1 MGIPSYFSYI
11 VKNHRNII
19 KHYNRLSIRIN
30 NLYLDCNSIIYDTL
44 REIKFENKK
53 DYEETLI
60 KKICEK
66 IDYYITIIKPNT
78 IVFIAFD
85 GVAPVAKLE
94 QQRNRR
100 YKSWFQ
106 SEVLREINHQETSSE
121 WDSTCITPGTEFM
134 KDLAIKIKKYFGNFR
149 KRGVKQIITSC
160 SDEPGEGEHKIYD
173 YIRKNPEYHNSSE
186 TVIYGLDADLIML
199 TLNHLHISNKLY
211 LFRETPHFIKTLDN
225 TLNPDELYLL
235 DIPELSKVIISD
247 MSNNTKGILNNK
259 EKTDNLLF
267 DYILICFLLGND
279 FLPHFPSIN
288 IRTQGIDILMNAYR
302 DVFKNSNSEENLT
315 NGKRIVWKNLRKFVE
330 KLKDQE
336 LLNFQNEM
344 VTRSKW
350 EKKYIPD
357 ATPKEKE
364 EKFQLIP
371 IKEREIEKYINPGVE
386 GWEDRYYKML
396 FNVDIDDE
404 RRKEICMNYL
414 EGLEWTIK
422 YYTNG
427 CPDWR
432 WSYKYNYAPL
442 ISDLYKYVPYF
453 DNEFIE
459 TANAPVNE
467 LVQLCYVLPR
477 KSLTLLPKRIYDEL
491 ISKHSNWYG
500 LDYRF
505 EWSFC
510 KYFWEAHA
518 IMPEID
524 INKLEEIVGH

>member
-19 KHYNRLSIRIN
+19 KRYNRLTIKIN
-30 NLYLDCNSIIYDTL
+30 NLYLDCNSIIYDAL

-60 KKICEK
+60 KTVCEK
-66 IDYYITIIKPNT
+66 IDDYISLIKPDST
-78 IVFIAFD
+78 VFIAFD

-106 SEVLREINHQETSSE
+106 SEILKEINQPTPE

-134 KDLAIKIKKYFGNFR
+134 RELGKRVKNYFAGKKT
-149 KRGVKQIITSC
+149 RGVKTIITSC
-160 SDEPGEGEHKIYD
+160 SDEKGEGEHKIYE
-173 YIRKNPEYHNSSE
+173 YIRQNADYHRATE

-199 TLNHLHISNKLY
+199 TLNHLHITSKMY
-211 LFRETPHFIKTLDN
+211 LFRETPHFIKNLDN
-225 TLNPDELYLL
+225 TLNPDELYFL
-235 DIPELSKVIISD
+235 DIPQLSKVIISD
-247 MSNNTKGILNNK
+247 MNNNGPEPESEKGN
-259 EKTDNLLF
+259 NLLF

-288 IRTQGIDILMNAYR
+288 IRTRGIEILMNTYI
-302 DVFKNSNSEENLT
+302 DIFKNSTSGENLT
-315 NGKRIVWKNLRKFVE
+315 NGKRIVWRNLRKFVD
-330 KLKDQE
+330 KLKLQE
-336 LLNFQNEM
+336 LTNFQHEM
-344 VTRSKW
+344 ATRSKW
-350 EKKYIPD
+350 EKRHIPGG
-357 ATPKEKE
+357 TPKEQE

-371 IKEREIEKYINPGVE
+371 IKQREIEKYINPGVD
-386 GWEDRYYKML
+386 GWEERYYKML
-396 FNVDIDDE
+396 FNIDIDDE
-404 RRKEICMNYL
+404 RRKEISMNYL

-432 WSYKYNYAPL
+432 WTYKYNYAPL

-453 DNEFIE
+453 DTEFIE
-459 TANAPVNE
+459 IMNPPVNE

-477 KSLTLLPKRIYDEL
+477 NSLRLLPENIYNKL
-491 ISKHSNWYG
+491 INLHSDWYG
-500 LDYRF
+500 LDYKF

-518 IMPEID
+518 IMPEIA
-524 INKLEEIVGH
+524 IHELEKIVVS